1 MDSDFEREFYSDS
14 ERSSTESQD
23 YESAVEDEDLEE
35 LSDQADE
42 ELGRILWPKIVL
54 RKRIPLPWVRH
65 YF

>member
-1 MDSDFEREFYSDS
+1 MDSDFEREFYLDS

-42 ELGRILWPKIVL
+42 EIGRILWPKIVL
-54 RKRIPLPWVRH
+54 SKRIPLPWVRH